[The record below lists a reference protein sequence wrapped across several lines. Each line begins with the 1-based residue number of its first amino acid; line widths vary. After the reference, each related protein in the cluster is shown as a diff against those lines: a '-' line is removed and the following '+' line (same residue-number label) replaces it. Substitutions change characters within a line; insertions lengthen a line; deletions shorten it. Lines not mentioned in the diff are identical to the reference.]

1 MKSSASPGGLK
12 KGYLSMVILFL
23 APAFILYAVLFLLPS
38 AESFYI
44 SLFDW
49 NGFTSNMKFV
59 GLGNFKELFKDNSF
73 WSVAFYNTIRIMFAG
88 GIIAFTI
95 AFVFSGILSTRI
107 KGKRFFRGLLFFPAV
122 INPVAVAI
130 LWSFIFNSQ
139 WGLLNSILDAIG
151 LAAAKQV
158 WTEPGKQFWVLLLSL
173 IWMNTGYYCVILL
186 AGLDQVPET
195 HIEAAHLEGAS
206 QLTIFF
212 KIKLPLIRNIV
223 GTAITLWCINAV
235 KEFALFFSWSGG
247 ISVPPNDATN
257 LAVKMYVTAFGRRIT
272 IFRMGY
278 ATTMGIIMFAVVA
291 ITIFVVD
298 RIFKTKDLEY

>member
-1 MKSSASPGGLK
+1 MKSSAISGGLK

-23 APAFILYAVLFLLPS
+23 APAFIVYVILFLFPS

-49 NGFTSNMKFV
+49 NGFTSNMKFI
-59 GLGNFKELFKDNSF
+59 GLNNFKELFRDESF
-73 WSVAFYNTIRIMFAG
+73 WSVAFYNSIRIIFAG
-88 GIIAFTI
+88 GIITFAI
-95 AFVFSGILSTRI
+95 AFIFSGILSTRI
-107 KGKRFFRGLLFFPAV
+107 KGRRFFRGLLFFPAV

-139 WGLLNSILDAIG
+139 WGLLNSVLDAVG

-158 WTEPGKQFWVLLLSL
+158 WTEPGKMFWALLISL
-173 IWMNTGYYCVILL
+173 IWMETGYYCVILL

-195 HIEAAHLEGAS
+195 HIEAALLEGAS
-206 QLTIFF
+206 QFTIFF
-212 KIKLPLIRNIV
+212 RIKLPLIRNIV
-223 GTAITLWCINAV
+223 GTAVTLWCINAI

-257 LAVKMYVTAFGRRIT
+257 LAVKMYVTAFGRRVT

-278 ATTMGIIMFAVVA
+278 ATTMGIIMFAVIA

-298 RIFKTKDLEY
+298 RIFRTKDLEY